1 MKTLLAVPFALA
13 LLCLPTTP
21 AADAAGPNDWMVD
34 GGHSS
39 VTFRIKHMG
48 ASWFTG
54 AFDSVGGTV
63 TLDPK
68 KPEATSV
75 KIAIP
80 VDSVDTNNAQRDG
93 HLKNADFF
101 NAKENPEITFA
112 STAVKAKGDD
122 LEIAGELALA
132 GKSKAVTIVAQKVG
146 ASEMKGKRVGY
157 SSEFTI
163 KRSDFGMNY
172 GVEGGALGDEV
183 TMRLDLVLVP
193 AK

>member
-1 MKTLLAVPFALA
+1 MKTLITVPFALA
-13 LLCLPTTP
+13 LLCLP
-21 AADAAGPNDWMVD
+21 AAPTASGAGPNDWTVD

-54 AFDSVGGTV
+54 SFDSVAGAV
-63 TLDPK
+63 TLDPS
-68 KPEATSV
+68 KPEAASV

-80 VDSVDTNNAQRDG
+80 VESVDTNNAQRDG

-101 NAKENPEITFA
+101 NAKENPEITFT

-122 LEIAGELALA
+122 LEIAGELAMA
-132 GKSKAVTIVAQKVG
+132 GKSKAITLVAQKVG

-157 SSEFTI
+157 SSEFTV
-163 KRSDFGMNY
+163 KRSDFAMTY
-172 GVEGGALGDEV
+172 DVDGGALGDDV
-183 TMRLDLVLVP
+183 MLRFDLALVP

>member
-1 MKTLLAVPFALA
+1 MKTLIVVPFALA

-21 AADAAGPNDWMVD
+21 AEDAAGASAWSVD

-54 AFDSVGGTV
+54 SFDSVAGSV
-63 TLDPK
+63 SLDAA
-68 KPEATSV
+68 KPEAASV
-75 KIAIP
+75 KITIP
-80 VDSVDTNNAQRDG
+80 VDSVDSNSAQRDG

-122 LEIAGELALA
+122 LEVTGELAMA
-132 GKSKAVTIVAQKVG
+132 GKSKTVTIVAQKVG

-163 KRSDFGMNY
+163 KRTDFGMTY
-172 GVEGGALGDEV
+172 GVEGGALSDEV
-183 TMRLDLVLVP
+183 TLRLDLALVP

>member
-21 AADAAGPNDWMVD
+21 DADAAGPNDWMVD

>member
-1 MKTLLAVPFALA
+1 MKILFAVPFALA
-13 LLCLPTTP
+13 LYCLPTNR
-21 AADAAGPNDWMVD
+21 DAVIGEHDWMVD

-48 ASWFTG
+48 ASWFSG
-54 AFDSVGGTV
+54 SFDAVSGTV

-68 KPEATSV
+68 KPEAGSV

-80 VDSVDTNNAQRDG
+80 VDSVDSNNAQRDG

-101 NAKENPEITFA
+101 NAKENPDITFT

-122 LEIAGELALA
+122 LEVAGELAMA
-132 GKSKAVTIVAQKVG
+132 GKSKAITILAQKVG

-157 SSEFTI
+157 SSEFTV
-163 KRSDFGMNY
+163 KRSDFGMTY

-183 TMRLDLVLVP
+183 MLRFDLALVP